1 LKKQVSRRS
10 AARNTTMAEDGDEGL
25 YPITILID
33 ELKNEDMQLRLNS
46 IRRLGTIALALGE
59 QRTREELI
67 PFLNESIDDE
77 DEVLLAVAEE
87 LGNFVQYVGGPQFA
101 HVLIAPLETLSTVE
115 ETVVRDKATESLNK
129 VAEAL
134 PPESLL
140 EHFIPLVR
148 RLATGDWFTSRISA
162 CALFAVAYPR
172 VPASTKAELRKLYDQ
187 LCHDDTP
194 MVRRAASTHLG
205 KFAAK
210 LEKEFLNKEILP
222 VFIQLAQDE
231 QDSVRLLAVENCAA
245 IGKLL
250 LPEENVTYVLPVI
263 RNFSQDKSW
272 RVRYMVAEQLIELCE
287 AVGPDITK
295 TDMVSAYVRLLKD
308 TEAEVR
314 TAAASKVTAFCQ
326 RIPADII
333 LKQKLPVISELA
345 SDTSQHVR
353 ASLASVIM
361 GLAPLLGSEKTI
373 EKLVPLF
380 LLLLKDEHPEV
391 RLNIISK
398 LDAANL
404 DLTQL
409 SSSLLPAIM
418 ELAEDKQW
426 RVRLAIIEYIPLLAS
441 QLGVEFFDEKL
452 GNLCMG
458 WLGDTVY
465 SIREAATNNIKRL
478 AEVFGV
484 EWARAHIIPKVLKYQ
499 DNSNYLYRMTVL
511 FAITVL
517 APVVGKEIIVQD
529 LLPVVIRLAKTDTV
543 PNIRFNAAKCFQA
556 IIPLLDSP
564 VITKEVKPTLLHLGE
579 DQDRDVK
586 YFASQAL
593 LLLPV

>member
-1 LKKQVSRRS
+1 MDQSDD
-10 AARNTTMAEDGDEGL
+10 NL
-25 YPITILID
+25 YPIAILID

-46 IRRLGTIALALGE
+46 IRRLSTIALALGE
-59 QRTREELI
+59 QRTRDELI

-87 LGNFVQYVGGPQFA
+87 LGNFVQYVGGPACA
-101 HVLIAPLETLSTVE
+101 HVLIQPLETLATVE
-115 ETVVRDKATESLNK
+115 ETVVRDKAAESLNK
-129 VAEAL
+129 IAEQL
-134 PPESLL
+134 PNDALL
-140 EHFIPLVR
+140 EHFIPLVK

-162 CALFAVAYPR
+162 CALFAVAYAR
-172 VPASTKAELRKLYDQ
+172 VPSNVKAEMRKLYDQ

-194 MVRRAASTHLG
+194 MVRRAASSNLG

-222 VFIQLAQDE
+222 VFMSLAQDE

-250 LPEENVTYVLPVI
+250 PSEENTNYILPVI

-287 AVGPDITK
+287 AVGPETTK
-295 TDMVSAYVRLLKD
+295 TEMVAAYVRLLKD

-314 TAAASKVTAFCQ
+314 TAAAFKVADFCK
-326 RIPADII
+326 RISIDII
-333 LKQKLPVISELA
+333 IRQMHPCISDLA
-345 SDTSQHVR
+345 SDTSKHVR
-353 ASLASVIM
+353 AALASVIM
-361 GLAPLLGSEKTI
+361 GIAPVLGSEKTI

-380 LLLLKDEHPEV
+380 LLLLKDEDPEV

-426 RVRLAIIEYIPLLAS
+426 RVRLAIIEYIPLLAK

-452 GNLCMG
+452 GNLCMS

-465 SIREAATNNIKRL
+465 SIREAATSNVKRL
-478 AEVFGV
+478 TEVFGV
-484 EWARAHIIPKVLKYQ
+484 EWSRQHIIPKVLKYQ

-517 APVVGKEIIVQD
+517 APVVGQEVIVQD
-529 LLPVVIRLAKTDTV
+529 FLPLVSKLARTDAV
-543 PNIRFNAAKCFQA
+543 PNIKFNAAKCFQT
-556 IIPLLDSP
+556 IIPLLDASI
-564 VITKEVKPTLLHLGE
+564 VQREVKPVLMHLAE

-586 YFASQAL
+586 FFASQAL
-593 LLLPV
+593 VMIR